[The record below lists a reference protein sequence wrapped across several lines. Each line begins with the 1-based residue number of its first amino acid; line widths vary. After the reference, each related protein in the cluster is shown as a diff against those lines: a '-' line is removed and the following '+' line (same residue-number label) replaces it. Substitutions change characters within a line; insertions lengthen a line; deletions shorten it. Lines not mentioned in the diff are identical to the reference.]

1 MKIFVK
7 ACLITLM
14 LMNLNCANQRT
25 PTGGPKDT
33 IPPTLTSTIPIN
45 ATLNFSDDWIEMSFD
60 DDINTTTLKKNLI
73 ISPRTE
79 LEYSLK
85 SRKNTLRIEFD
96 APLLDSTTYTF
107 NFLKGV
113 TDLTEKNAV
122 VNLALA
128 LSTGPYI
135 DSLYVM
141 GRVTEL
147 YTQQP
152 VSGVLVGL
160 YPYSDSLDLTI
171 NKPLYFTTTN
181 DSGLYAL
188 NNIKDGA
195 YKLFAFTDENS
206 NFSFEANTESHG
218 LLPSLFDLTANID
231 SVDLVINF
239 INSDPLK
246 LISSRSFGSYFN
258 IRYTKPI
265 TSYHIT
271 YLPPHPYTFHHHL
284 HDEGTSIRLYPPLD
298 SLYDYSLDST
308 QIIVTVRDT
317 IKQQASDTLNIKF
330 QTSTRKPEEPSY
342 QVTARAVDPSLY
354 ELSLSFNKP
363 IDLFDSLD
371 VLVKTDTLLPI
382 TTLFTDQYQWNNNR
396 TALSFLVDVPWPNLQ
411 DSLNSALQQ
420 LHLKD
425 SLILA
430 SRNLKQ
436 TNIVF
441 DSACFVDADGLALSK
456 TIVSLKKMVSE
467 DFGTL
472 IIRAAT
478 AKTSFIIQIL
488 DERNNIFAQRVNQ
501 KDFTIDHIIPGS
513 YTLRVLIDDDLDGV
527 WSVGNFRDDSAPE
540 SIYLYPKSTKVPSNW
555 EISIDDLSF

>member
-1 MKIFVK
+1 MNIFVK
-7 ACLITLM
+7 ACLITLI

-33 IPPTLTSTIPIN
+33 IPPTLTSTVPIN
-45 ATLNFSDDWIEMSFD
+45 ATLNFNDNWIEMSFD
-60 DDINTTTLKKNLI
+60 DDINTTALKKNLI

-79 LEYSLK
+79 LKYSLK

-113 TDLTEKNAV
+113 TDITEKNPV

-152 VSGVLVGL
+152 ATGVLVGL
-160 YPYSDSLDLTI
+160 YPYSDSLDLTV

-195 YKLFAFTDENS
+195 YKLFAFTDDNN
-206 NFSFEANTESHG
+206 NFSFEPNTESYG
-218 LLPSLFDLTANID
+218 LLPSFFNLTQNMD
-231 SVDLVINF
+231 SVDLVINL
-239 INSDPLK
+239 INSDPLT
-246 LISSRSFGSYFN
+246 LISSQSFGRYFN
-258 IRYTKPI
+258 IRYSKPI
-265 TSYHIT
+265 TSYNIT
-271 YLPPHPYTFHHHL
+271 YLRPYNYTFHHQL
-284 HDEGTSIRLYPPLD
+284 QDEFTSVRLYPPLD
-298 SLYDYSLDST
+298 SLVDYSLDST
-308 QIIVTVRDT
+308 QIIITVRDT
-317 IKQQASDTLNIKF
+317 LKQLASDTLNIKF
-330 QTSTRKPEEPSY
+330 KSSTRSPDKPSS
-342 QVTARAVDPSLY
+342 QVTVNAVGPSLY

-363 IDLFDSLD
+363 IDLFDSLNI
-371 VLVKTDTLLPI
+371 LVKTDTLLPI
-382 TTLFTDQYQWNNNR
+382 TNLFTDNYRWDNSR
-396 TALSFLVDVPWPNLQ
+396 TTLSFLVEIPWPYLQ
-411 DSLNSALQQ
+411 DSLNSTLQR

-425 SLILA
+425 SLIPD

-456 TIVSLKKMVSE
+456 TIVSLKKKVSE

-472 IIRAAT
+472 IIKADTEKA
-478 AKTSFIIQIL
+478 SFIIQIL
-488 DERNNIFAQRVNQ
+488 DEQNKIFAEQVNQ
-501 KDFTIDHIIPGS
+501 KNFTIDHLKPGS

-527 WSVGNFRDDSAPE
+527 WSVGNFRDDSTPE

-555 EISIDDLSF
+555 EISIDNLSF